1 MAVYDRRY
9 GPYEGRL
16 TPRRT
21 RFLVLPAYSY
31 QEVFASKAFIVFL
44 ALWGVWAL
52 LVLPI
57 LIYLPH
63 NLGAL
68 ESIGLDPEALK
79 GIFEINASKALGFF
93 MIPSTI
99 VAYLTALVLGPALI
113 SSDLRNNGLP
123 LYLSRPFG
131 RWEYVLGKSAVML
144 IMLSLV
150 TWIPG
155 MLLFLFQC
163 YMGGWTWIKQY
174 WSVGFGV
181 FMTSWIWITLLCVIS
196 LAISAYVKWKPVAR
210 LSLILIFIVL
220 PSIGQVINLILRTDW
235 GSIIDMRG
243 MVTIVGATLFGLPN
257 NSAIPVPA
265 AWLSILSFSAFC
277 IVLMAKKIRAY
288 EVVKS

>member
-9 GPYEGRL
+9 GPFEGEV
-16 TPRRT
+16 TPRNT

-31 QEVFASKAFIVFL
+31 KEIFASKAFIVFL
-44 ALWGVWAL
+44 ALWGVWSL

-68 ESIGLDPEALK
+68 ESIGVDPASLE
-79 GIFEINASKALGFF
+79 GIFTVTAEKAFGFF
-93 MIPSTI
+93 MFPALI
-99 VAYLTALVLGPALI
+99 VAYLTALVLGPALV

-150 TWIPG
+150 TWVPG
-155 MLLFLFQC
+155 MLLFLFQS
-163 YMGGWTWIKQY
+163 YMGGWDWIKQY
-174 WSVGFGV
+174 WTVGFGV
-181 FMTSWIWITLLCVIS
+181 FMTSLIWIVLLCVIS

-210 LSLILIFIVL
+210 LSLILVFIVL
-220 PSIGQVINLILRTDW
+220 PRIGDVINLILRTDW
-235 GSIIDMRG
+235 GSITDMVR
-243 MVTIVGATLFGLPN
+243 MMSVVATTLFGFPN

-265 AWLSILSFSAFC
+265 AWMSILTFSAVCVF
-277 IVLMAKKIRAY
+277 LMAKKVRAY